1 MMYGGKKQMYG
12 VADFLSE
19 STNAQ
24 NAVKNGNVQIG
35 NGILSNNAAELIN
48 ATGANGMGVFSNANG
63 SIIGNARKNNN
74 AAAGAANGTANGKN
88 ANGNASVGNN
98 NATALPNADQ
108 TALAVAELDYLRNK
122 LGERNFGVLSGD
134 DERVVAVF
142 ASPGE
147 ASARAELEQID
158 NAGALIDTFAL
169 LDVLLNDPDVA
180 MNDERRAL
188 LETLR
193 ESTRARLADV
203 LGTAPPAVTPM
214 PKDESV
220 WTCVKRMET
229 NEIVIL
235 SLAVVAAI
243 AIVSALLLF
252 FFRRRCPKPAM

>member
-1 MMYGGKKQMYG
+1 MPIAIVRFRLHHQAPRYFFSASRCRTKSLAIEDKLHKRATDQMMYGGKKQMYG

-193 ESTRARLADV
+193 
-203 LGTAPPAVTPM
+203 
-214 PKDESV
+214 
-220 WTCVKRMET
+220 
-229 NEIVIL
+229 
-235 SLAVVAAI
+235 
-243 AIVSALLLF
+243 
-252 FFRRRCPKPAM
+252 